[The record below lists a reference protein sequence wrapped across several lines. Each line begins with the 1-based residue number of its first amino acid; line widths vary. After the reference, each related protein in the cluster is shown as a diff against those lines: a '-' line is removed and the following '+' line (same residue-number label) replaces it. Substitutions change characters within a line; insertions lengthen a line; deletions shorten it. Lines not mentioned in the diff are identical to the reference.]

1 MLEISDVRLPVDHE
15 PEEIPATV
23 AQALGLKSAAELRD
37 WSVHRR
43 AVDARHGRVMLNY
56 VIHAAVAD
64 EARALREFDKSLC
77 KANPLPDRRYRELE
91 GIPVREKPSGLP
103 PVVVGTG
110 PCGLFAALLL
120 ARQGWRP
127 VVLERGKQAGPRARD
142 VTGFWRGSSEFNPE
156 SNVQFGEGGAGTF
169 SDGKLYTQIRDREH
183 RARWIMEEM
192 VKAGAP
198 EDILLKARPH
208 IGTDRLIT
216 VVRRIRQEIESLGGT
231 VRFETA
237 FESLILGAGGAVT
250 GVRLR
255 GGEEIPTDRVVL
267 AIGHSARETFEQL
280 HAQGVS
286 MEAKPLSIG
295 VRVEHPQS
303 LIDKTQYGKWAGDAR
318 LGTAPYKF
326 AWHAGD
332 GRTAYSFCM
341 CPGGLVVAA
350 ASEPGGLVTNGMSSY
365 ARAESNANAG
375 FMVDVQPVDYAPPGA
390 GADGGGPLAGI
401 AFQRHWERR
410 AFEAGGGNYHA
421 PVQTMGDFLAGRPTR
436 QLGSVQSSYRP
447 GVTPG
452 DLRECLPPF
461 VVKTLRAA
469 IPAIDKTLRGFN
481 TPDALLIGVETRSS
495 SPLRI
500 TRHPDTC
507 QSLSTPGLYPSGEG
521 AGYAGGIIS
530 AAVDGMRVA
539 EVILRGG

>member
-1 MLEISDVRLPVDHE
+1 MLEISDVRLPVDHG

-23 AQALGLKSAAELRD
+23 ALALGLKSAAELLD

-43 AVDARHGRVMLNY
+43 AVDARHGRVALNY
-56 VIHAAVAD
+56 VVHAAVAD

-77 KANPLPDRRYRELE
+77 KANPLPDRRYQELA
-91 GIPVREKPSGLP
+91 GIIVRDQPPALR

-120 ARQGWRP
+120 ARQGWCP

-142 VTGFWRGSSEFNPE
+142 VTGFWRGAAEFDPE

-169 SDGKLYTQIRDREH
+169 SDGKLYTQIRDREN

-231 VRFETA
+231 VRFGTA
-237 FESLILGAGGAVT
+237 FESLLLDACGAVA

-267 AIGHSARETFEQL
+267 AVGHSARETFARL

-303 LIDKTQYGKWAGDAR
+303 GIDRTQYGKWAGDAR

-326 AWHAGD
+326 AHHARD

-375 FMVDVQPVDYAPPGA
+375 FMVDVQPADY
-390 GADGGGPLAGI
+390 GGEGPLAGI
-401 AFQRHWERR
+401 EFQRHWERR
-410 AFEAGGGNYHA
+410 GFAAGGGGYMA
-421 PVQTMGDFLAGRPTR
+421 PVQTVGDFLAGRATR
-436 QLGSVQSSYRP
+436 RLGGVQSSYRP

-452 DLRECLPPF
+452 DLRECLPDF
-461 VVKTLRAA
+461 VIQTLRAA
-469 IPAIDKTLRGFN
+469 IPAIDKTLRGFAM
-481 TPDALLIGVETRSS
+481 PDALLIGVETRSS

-500 TRHPDTC
+500 TRDPATC
-507 QSLSTPGLYPSGEG
+507 QSISTPGLYPAGEG

-530 AAVDGMRVA
+530 AAVDGMRV
-539 EVILRGG
+539 G